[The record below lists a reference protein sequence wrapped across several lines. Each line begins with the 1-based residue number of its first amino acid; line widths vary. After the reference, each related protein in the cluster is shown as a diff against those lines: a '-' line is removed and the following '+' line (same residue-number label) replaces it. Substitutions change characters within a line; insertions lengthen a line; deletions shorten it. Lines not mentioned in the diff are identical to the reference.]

1 MIVIV
6 IIHPIIGMFQ
16 ADICIKI
23 PEFFLFMFNIY
34 V

>member
-6 IIHPIIGMFQ
+6 IIYPIIGMFQ
-16 ADICIKI
+16 TDIRIKI

>member
-16 ADICIKI
+16 AVIRIKI
-23 PEFFLFMFNIY
+23 PKFFPLIFNIY